1 MEGSPKMRREDVAKL
16 QMETNVKVK
25 EFLKASP
32 TIESIGEKMMSPF
45 TLKPEQAT
53 IWEKEKRGGGGPP
66 GECLILNPLCN
77 NELFRLVRYNELG
90 MVHCTYQRV
99 TG

>member
-1 MEGSPKMRREDVAKL
+1 MDVEKNAVEGSPKMRREDVAKL

-45 TLKPEQAT
+45 TLKPEEAT

-66 GECLILNPLCN
+66 GECLISNPLRT
-77 NELFRLVRYNELG
+77 NELFHLV
-90 MVHCTYQRV
+90 
-99 TG
+99 